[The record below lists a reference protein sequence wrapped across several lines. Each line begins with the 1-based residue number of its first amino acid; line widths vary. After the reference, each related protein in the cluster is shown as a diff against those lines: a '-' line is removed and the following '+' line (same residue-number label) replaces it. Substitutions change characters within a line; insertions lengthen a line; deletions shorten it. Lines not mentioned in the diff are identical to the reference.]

1 MKAVRLLLTG
11 IAIAGMTAFAG
22 AQTVDEI
29 VAKHVEAIGGKSA
42 WDKVTNT
49 RMEGVVNVQGT
60 DVNITLTKQK
70 GRGMRQDIA
79 VMGMTGF
86 QIITP
91 TNGWTY
97 MPFQG
102 QSDVDSMASA
112 DVQKMQDAMEIGDP
126 LMEYKQKGYTA
137 ELAGKET
144 INGSEASKIVLT
156 KKDGS
161 KQTVFV
167 DNKTYY
173 IVRMVSVQSM
183 NGQEQEVT
191 NDFSNFQK
199 LPEGI
204 VVPMTIGLPFG
215 ELAISKVEVNKTLD
229 ENFFKPIK

>member
-22 AQTVDEI
+22 AQTVDEVI
-29 VAKHVEAIGGKSA
+29 SKHVEAIGGKSA
-42 WDKVTNT
+42 WDKVTST
-49 RMEGVVNVQGT
+49 RMEGMVNVQGT

-70 GRGMRQDIA
+70 GKGMRQDIA

-102 QSDVDSMASA
+102 QSEVDSIASA
-112 DVQKMQDAMEIGDP
+112 DVLKMQDAMEIGDP

-144 INGSEASKIVLT
+144 INGSEASKIVIT
-156 KKDGS
+156 KKDGT

-167 DNKTYY
+167 DNKTNY
-173 IVRMVSVQSM
+173 IVRLISVQSM
-183 NGQEQEVT
+183 NGQDQEVT
-191 NDFSNFQK
+191 NDFSNYQK

-215 ELAISKVEVNKTLD
+215 DLTISKVEVNKSLD
-229 ENFFKPIK
+229 ENFFKPVK

>member
-11 IAIAGMTAFAG
+11 IAIAGITAFAA

-29 VAKHVEAIGGKSA
+29 VTKHVDAIGGKSA
-42 WDKVTNT
+42 WDKVTST
-49 RMEGVVNVQGT
+49 RMEGMVNVQGT

-70 GRGMRQDIA
+70 GKGMRQDIA

-102 QSDVDSMASA
+102 QSEVDSIGSA

-126 LMEYKQKGYTA
+126 LLEYKQKGYTA

-144 INGSEASKIVLT
+144 INGSEASKIIIT

-167 DNKTYY
+167 DNKTNY

-191 NDFSNFQK
+191 NDFSNYQK

-215 ELAISKVEVNKTLD
+215 DLTISKVEVNKALD

>member
-29 VAKHVEAIGGKSA
+29 VSRHVDAIGGKSA
-42 WDKVTNT
+42 WDKVTST
-49 RMEGVVNVQGT
+49 RMEGMVNVQGT

-70 GRGMRQDIA
+70 GKGMRQDIA

-102 QSDVDSMASA
+102 QSEVDSITTG

-144 INGSEASKIVLT
+144 INGSEASKIVIT
-156 KKDGS
+156 KKDGT

-167 DNKTYY
+167 DNKTNY
-173 IVRMVSVQSM
+173 IVRLVSVQSM

-191 NDFSNFQK
+191 NDFSNYQK

>member
-29 VAKHVEAIGGKSA
+29 VSRHVDAIGGKSA
-42 WDKVTNT
+42 WDKVTST
-49 RMEGVVNVQGT
+49 RMEGMVNVQGT

-70 GRGMRQDIA
+70 GKGMRQDIA

-102 QSDVDSMASA
+102 QSEVDSITTG

-137 ELAGKET
+137 ALAGKET
-144 INGSEASKIVLT
+144 INGSEASKIVIT
-156 KKDGS
+156 KKDGT

-167 DNKTYY
+167 DNKTNY
-173 IVRMVSVQSM
+173 IVRLVSVQSM

-191 NDFSNFQK
+191 NDFSNYQK

>member
-1 MKAVRLLLTG
+1 MKAVRLMLTG
-11 IAIAGMTAFAG
+11 IAIAGLTAFAG

-29 VAKHVEAIGGKSA
+29 VSKHVEAVGGKAA
-42 WDKVTNT
+42 WEKVTNT
-49 RMEGVVNVQGT
+49 RFEGMVNVQGT
-60 DVNITLTKQK
+60 DVNLTLTKAK
-70 GRGMRQDIA
+70 GKGMRQDIA

-91 TNGWTY
+91 TNGWSF

-102 QSDVDSMASA
+102 QTEVDTISASDVL
-112 DVQKMQDAMEIGDP
+112 KMQDALEIGDA
-126 LMEYKQKGYTA
+126 LMDYQQKGYTA

-144 INGSEASKIVLT
+144 INGSEASKIIIT
-156 KKDGS
+156 KKDGT

-167 DNKTYY
+167 DNKSNH
-173 IVRMVSVQSM
+173 IVRMISVQSM

-191 NDFSNFQK
+191 NDFSNYQK

-229 ENFFKPIK
+229 ENFFKPNK

>member
-11 IAIAGMTAFAG
+11 IAIAGATAFAR

-29 VAKHVEAIGGKSA
+29 VSKHVEAIGGKTA

-49 RMEGVVNVQGT
+49 RMEGMVNVQGT

-70 GRGMRQDIA
+70 GKGMRQDIA

-91 TNGWTY
+91 TNGWSY

-102 QSDVDSMASA
+102 QSEVDSLAST
-112 DVQKMQDAMEIGDP
+112 DVQKMQDALEIGDP
-126 LMEYKQKGYTA
+126 LMDYKQKGYTA

-144 INGSEASKIVLT
+144 INGSEASKIVIT
-156 KKDGS
+156 KKDGT

-167 DNKTYY
+167 DNKTNY
-173 IVRMVSVQSM
+173 IVRMISIQSM
-183 NGQEQEVT
+183 NGQDQEVT
-191 NDFSNFQK
+191 NDFSNYQK

-229 ENFFKPIK
+229 ENLFKPIK

>member
-11 IAIAGMTAFAG
+11 VAIAGLTAFAA

-29 VAKHVEAIGGKSA
+29 VSKHVEAVGGKAA
-42 WDKVTNT
+42 WEKVSST

-60 DVNITLTKQK
+60 DVNLTLTKAK
-70 GRGMRQDIA
+70 GKGMRQDIA

-91 TNGWTY
+91 TNGWSY

-102 QSDVDSMASA
+102 QSEVDTISA
-112 DVQKMQDAMEIGDP
+112 TDIMKMQDALEIGDP
-126 LMEYKQKGYTA
+126 LMDYKQKGYTA

-144 INGSEASKIVLT
+144 INGSEASKIVIT
-156 KKDGS
+156 KKDGT

-167 DNKTYY
+167 DNKSNY
-173 IVRMVSVQSM
+173 IVRMITVQSM

-191 NDFSNFQK
+191 NDFSNYQK

>member
-11 IAIAGMTAFAG
+11 FAIAGMTTFAA

-29 VAKHVEAIGGKSA
+29 VSKHVEAVGGKAA
-42 WDKVTNT
+42 WEKVTNT

-60 DVNITLTKQK
+60 DVNLTLTKAK
-70 GRGMRQDIA
+70 GKGMRQDIA

-86 QIITP
+86 HIITP
-91 TNGWTY
+91 TNGWSY

-102 QSDVDSMASA
+102 QSEVDTISATDVL
-112 DVQKMQDAMEIGDP
+112 KMQDALEVGDP
-126 LMEYKQKGYTA
+126 LMDYKQKGYTA

-144 INGSEASKIVLT
+144 INGSEASKIVIT
-156 KKDGS
+156 KKDGT
-161 KQTVFV
+161 KQTLFV
-167 DNKTYY
+167 DNKNFY
-173 IVRMVSVQSM
+173 IVRMISVQSM